1 MKVIL
6 FTAACIWANIF
17 AIAQGDYPY
26 PSLSPL
32 CRISQQVGNT
42 VIDIEYERPSARK
55 RKIFGELVPWNK
67 VWRTGAGYCTKIKF
81 DKPVIV
87 EGQPVPIGNY
97 SLFTIPNPEAW
108 IVILNKD
115 TTLYGSS
122 FYNPEN
128 DIARFRVIPNSIE
141 RYYETLTIEVD
152 LIPNNARI
160 YISWVNTQIAFDI
173 LTSTD
178 EEIMS
183 YIKEEVIS
191 GNSTDANIYAGAA
204 EYLLYQGVNLQ
215 EALKLTDKAILLD
228 KKSWAGNVKLKLYL
242 AMGHDD
248 EAIEMIEQEIKSTK
262 ESKYERE
269 KDRTDRIEEL
279 NIILIRIVSRR
290 GL

>member
-1 MKVIL
+1 MKAIL

-17 AIAQGDYPY
+17 ATAQSDYPY

-32 CRISQQVGNT
+32 CKISQQVGNT
-42 VIDIEYERPSARK
+42 GIDIEYERPSARK

-67 VWRTGAGYCTKIKF
+67 VWRTGAGYCTKIRF
-81 DKPVIV
+81 DRPVIV
-87 EGQPVPIGNY
+87 EGQPVPVGNY

-128 DIARFRVIPNSIE
+128 DIARFRVIPNIIE
-141 RYYETLTIEVD
+141 RHYETLTIDID

-160 YISWVNTQIAFDI
+160 YISWVNTRIAFEI

-178 EEIMS
+178 EEIMR
-183 YIKEEVIS
+183 YIREEVIP
-191 GNSTDANIYAGAA
+191 GKSTEPNIYAGAA
-204 EYLLYQGVNLQ
+204 EYLLYQGVNLP

-228 KKSWAGNVKLKLYL
+228 KNSWARNVKLKLYL
-242 AMGHDD
+242 TMGHDD
-248 EAIEMIEQEIKSTK
+248 DAIEMIEQEIKSTK
-262 ESKYERE
+262 ESRYERE

-279 NIILIRIVSRR
+279 NIILSKIASRR
-290 GL
+290 R